1 MPVRDEVHGG
11 GADTALAGA
20 LEQTGGVALDALAR
34 SLVELRARRE
44 REPGLSLAAL
54 LLERGLADA
63 AVLERARAHLAGG
76 APASAPPDASSRR
89 PRLPERLGPYRVLR
103 ELARG
108 GMGLVLEVEHEVT
121 LARYALKTVLAQNDP
136 DALLRFRR
144 EAEVLARLDHPHVVR
159 VHAADLQ
166 ARPPWFVVALLPGGT
181 LARRLRDGGPL
192 APEEAVALVA
202 TLARAMAH
210 AHERGVLHRDLKP
223 DNVLFDDRGAPCIVD
238 FGLARDTDEG
248 ACRLTLTGEVLGTP
262 SFMAPEQALGV
273 MADARTDVWGLGAIL
288 FATLTGRPPFDG
300 ASPFAVL
307 EQVLTRDP
315 VAPGRLRPGVAPA
328 LDALVVRA
336 LARERDARFAS
347 ASDVA
352 AALDALASA
361 PPPARSW
368 VAPLVAAA
376 AAAIAVAALAL
387 VAART
392 REARPPT
399 TTPPPRPTEVTAVT
413 TERPTVAPP
422 GWLRAASL
430 SNRDDL
436 LRRARA
442 VPLADVAQALAWLER
457 EPGRAPL
464 EDLRAAAW
472 LRAAVPAL
480 PRVDEARG
488 RQVFER
494 WIAEARL
501 ARDDAAR
508 EVELVDA
515 AYWATDRRN
524 VLPGLRRLER
534 LAEALGAA
542 LLVGRWSPYDLDG
555 GALADPLLH
564 LVGLAEK
571 HTSLEV
577 RARLREDLDL
587 RAPRTSEPLF
597 VCAWLRVEG
606 SEANEP
612 LPHQSEVM
620 TAAGF
625 LAFDRLLAVEP
636 PPPARRWGG
645 AQAELV
651 ATLRWRGRGRA
662 PGFVTAEAS
671 RPAAGSRALFLGAE
685 EALAS
690 ARLQPEGRVEHL
702 RRAWRLLERMPPKE
716 PWEPILLVQELRARF
731 DALALEQ
738 APPWFAALP
747 ADRRPPA
754 LLPEGVRWG
763 ERPGEYVR
771 TSDDAL
777 LGWTA
782 DGGFREAR

>member
-34 SLVELRARRE
+34 CLDELRARRE

-63 AVLERARAHLAGG
+63 AVLERARAHLVGG
-76 APASAPPDASSRR
+76 APAPAPPEAPPRR

-121 LARYALKTVLAQNDP
+121 LARYALKTVLSQNDP

-192 APEEAVALVA
+192 AAEEAVPLVA

-223 DNVLFDDRGAPCIVD
+223 DNVLFDDQGAPCVVD
-238 FGLARDTDEG
+238 FGLARETDEG

-262 SFMAPEQALGV
+262 AFMAPEQALGV
-273 MADARTDVWGLGAIL
+273 TADARTDVWGLGAIL

-307 EQVLTRDP
+307 EKVLTKDP
-315 VAPGRLRPGVAPA
+315 VAPGRLRPGLTPG
-328 LDALVVRA
+328 LDALVLRA

-347 ASDVA
+347 AGELA
-352 AALDALASA
+352 AALEAFAATPPRARPWSAAL
-361 PPPARSW
+361 
-368 VAPLVAAA
+368 AAA
-376 AAAIAVAALAL
+376 ALTSVAVAALAL
-387 VAART
+387 LAAR
-392 REARPPT
+392 PHG
-399 TTPPPRPTEVTAVT
+399 
-413 TERPTVAPP
+413 APP
-422 GWLRAASL
+422 ATAPPAPATDGAASIASADPSDGRPSWL
-430 SNRDDL
+430 GGGTSAALREDL
-436 LRRARA
+436 LRHARA
-442 VPLADVAQALAWLER
+442 AERDEVERATAWLER
-457 EPGRAPL
+457 EDGPL

-472 LRAAVPAL
+472 LRAARPDL
-480 PRVDEARG
+480 PRVDEQRG
-488 RQVFER
+488 RRVFER

-501 ARDDAAR
+501 ASANAGEEIALL
-508 EVELVDA
+508 EVV
-515 AYWATDRRN
+515 YWALDRGA
-524 VLPGLRRLER
+524 VLPELRRLER

-542 LLVGRWSPYDLDG
+542 LLLGRWNPYDVPGGDG
-555 GALADPLLH
+555 RPLAFPLVALVTLTNQD
-564 LVGLAEK
+564 
-571 HTSLEV
+571 TSPEV
-577 RARLREDLDL
+577 RARLREDLDQ

-597 VCAWLRVEG
+597 VCAWLNVERG
-606 SEANEP
+606 GKRIDARHE
-612 LPHQSEVM
+612 QR

-625 LAFDRLLAVEP
+625 LALERLIAVMP
-636 PPPARRWGG
+636 AAPPARGWGAAHG
-645 AQAELV
+645 ELV
-651 ATLRWRGRGRA
+651 ATLRWRGRGQDPA
-662 PGFVTAEAS
+662 FVGAEAA
-671 RPAAGSRALFLGAE
+671 RLHAGPRALLLEA
-685 EALAS
+685 EALFDR
-690 ARLQPEGRVEHL
+690 ARQQRDQQLELL
-702 RRAWRLLERMPPKE
+702 RRSWALLARVPGDE
-716 PWEPILLVQELRARF
+716 PELLYRQLREKI
-731 DALALEQ
+731 DALALEH
-738 APPWFAALP
+738 APDWFVRLP
-747 ADRRPPA
+747 PDQRPPA
-754 LLPEGVRWG
+754 VLPPDVRWG